1 MPNDALFDWLRRTAG
16 ADVADASDLYD
27 GKVLLDALARA
38 TGAEE
43 ARAARA
49 DEDSIQILGRQ
60 LRRAGVFD
68 GSDALRARDARGTMR
83 VVREIYAESLRRR
96 VAAFAV
102 DAARDEG
109 ARFGD
114 ATPSPSRRRDED
126 EDEDEDEEEEGRDLL
141 GAFEIEGDDVD
152 AGAFDEDVD
161 ELDLTEDWRALES
174 PAAKSTKARVDA
186 GFVKASDMLQELSL
200 NALDEDVCDDFG
212 SDAYCRGTRAASRE
226 TKTLTRTPPP
236 VPKALRL
243 IPSPSAKPVK
253 WDVVFDEPKPS
264 GRVPTWFPGRNARL
278 MASTSSSETSPPSKP
293 IAVSWFGE
301 RDDDGDDA
309 ASLQRAAQRRGRL
322 ASSLSPVA
330 RRGASSP
337 ERRRSDIGVAACYVP
352 ARAPSNKR
360 LIRNALRVLVGPPDR
375 DGYVAAVRAI
385 DKCEFPSVVLLLKG
399 SAEVAPR
406 KLRGVYAVVDEDTLK
421 RIHGSGPEYV
431 AGSSVL
437 ASLKFDTATMSFA
450 PLASR
455 AITPTVAAISL
466 TRAK

>member
-1 MPNDALFDWLRRTAG
+1 MPA
-16 ADVADASDLYD
+16 
-27 GKVLLDALARA
+27 
-38 TGAEE
+38 
-43 ARAARA
+43 
-49 DEDSIQILGRQ
+49 
-60 LRRAGVFD
+60 
-68 GSDALRARDARGTMR
+68 
-83 VVREIYAESLRRR
+83 
-96 VAAFAV
+96 
-102 DAARDEG
+102 
-109 ARFGD
+109 
-114 ATPSPSRRRDED
+114 
-126 EDEDEDEEEEGRDLL
+126 
-141 GAFEIEGDDVD
+141 
-152 AGAFDEDVD
+152 
-161 ELDLTEDWRALES
+161 
-174 PAAKSTKARVDA
+174 
-186 GFVKASDMLQELSL
+186 
-200 NALDEDVCDDFG
+200 
-212 SDAYCRGTRAASRE
+212 
-226 TKTLTRTPPP
+226 
-236 VPKALRL
+236 
-243 IPSPSAKPVK
+243 
-253 WDVVFDEPKPS
+253 
-264 GRVPTWFPGRNARL
+264 WFPGRDARL
-278 MASTSSSETSPPSKP
+278 LASTSSSETSPPSKP

-330 RRGASSP
+330 RRRASSP

-375 DGYVAAVRAI
+375 DDYAAAVRAI